1 MQIDRVII
9 EREDR
14 TSFCGVLSYLHADR
28 HQMLTWSFE
37 RTPDNKV
44 VLLLF
49 PSSSSG
55 HYPEVQTHYR
65 ELADAILDAILHAAS
80 R

>member
-1 MQIDRVII
+1 MEIDQVII

-14 TSFCGVLSYLHADR
+14 LSYCGVLSYRHADR
-28 HQMLTWSFE
+28 YQMLTWSFE

-49 PSSSSG
+49 PSNSSET
-55 HYPEVQTHYR
+55 YPEVQTHYR
-65 ELADAILDAILHAAS
+65 ELADAILEAILHAAS